1 MRWLRPSAQGR
12 NHEGR
17 KNNGPDGKPGT
28 EDWQTLLRQHDPADF
43 GIDPR
48 RAIEIRH
55 AAIEAARQSAPQ
67 ASPWPWRLA
76 CAALAMVLLAAGAGD
91 DGRPAPTKENSV
103 VADPG
108 GERRQVQFATPGG
121 TRIIW
126 EINPEFRL
134 REMVP

>member
-1 MRWLRPSAQGR
+1 MKA
-12 NHEGR
+12 H
-17 KNNGPDGKPGT
+17 KNNGAGGKPAT

-55 AAIEAARQSAPQ
+55 AAIEAARQSPSQ
-67 ASPWPWRLA
+67 TSPWPWRLA
-76 CAALAMVLLAAGAGD
+76 FAALAMVLLAAGAGD
-91 DGRPAPTKENSV
+91 DGRPAPTAKNV
-103 VADPG
+103 GVADPG

>member
-1 MRWLRPSAQGR
+1 MKS
-12 NHEGR
+12 
-17 KNNGPDGKPGT
+17 D
-28 EDWQTLLRQHDPADF
+28 DWRSLLRQHDPADRD
-43 GIDPR
+43 IDPR

-55 AAIEAARQSAPQ
+55 AAIEVARQSERA

-76 CAALAMVLLAAGAGD
+76 VAAVALVLVAAGAGD
-91 DGRPAPTKENSV
+91 DGRPAPATDPVV

-108 GERRQVQFATPGG
+108 AERRQVQFATPGG